1 MLRLQIKVVPGASR
15 ESVEWLGDQLKVRVR
30 AAPEKG
36 QANAAV
42 EKLLMARLGTAVNIV
57 SGFASPRKIVEI
69 PALDLPTL
77 KLRLA
82 AN

>member
-15 ESVEWLGDQLKVRVR
+15 ESVEWLGDELKVRVR

-42 EKLLMARLGTAVNIV
+42 EKLLMVRLGTAVTIV
-57 SGFASPRKIVEI
+57 SGFGSARKVVEI
-69 PALDLPTL
+69 PALDLAAL

-82 AN
+82 AD

>member
-57 SGFASPRKIVEI
+57 SGFGSPRKVVEI